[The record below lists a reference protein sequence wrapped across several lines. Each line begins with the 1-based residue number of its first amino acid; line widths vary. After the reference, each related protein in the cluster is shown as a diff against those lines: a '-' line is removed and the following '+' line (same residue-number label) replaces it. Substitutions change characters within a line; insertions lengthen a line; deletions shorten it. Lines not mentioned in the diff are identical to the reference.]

1 MALKLKQ
8 RTIET
13 QKIHYQRKKK
23 RKSFLPGSAV
33 DLGSVWHMRKKINQN
48 GVLEWGSVNKKP
60 TFLYCF
66 VQDMSAGYRELHN
79 TKD

>member
-13 QKIHYQRKKK
+13 QKIHYQRKKKK

-60 TFLYCF
+60 TYLSLLLCPGH
-66 VQDMSAGYRELHN
+66 VCRI
-79 TKD
+79 